1 MKKNDLKKKLNSG
14 KSAIGPFIGFPSPG
28 LVEYMG
34 WLGFDF
40 VVIDCE
46 HGPMDYETAEN
57 MIRAAELSNVTPILR
72 IGLNEQQNIQRYLDA
87 GASGVMIPLI
97 NNGDDA
103 KKVVDSVKYPPIG
116 KRGAFSGRSAE
127 WGLQNM
133 AEYIREANDE
143 TFISL
148 QIETIEGV
156 KNHKDIIGTDHA
168 DAIFLGPGDLSVN
181 FGMPGDTMNPKVL
194 DTIEELS
201 VKIKATGK
209 HTGTLGINV
218 EQTSYW
224 LERDINWIVS
234 SDKKF
239 IQAGVNSYMDAIKS
253 QLKDTPSSF

>member
-1 MKKNDLKKKLNSG
+1 M
-14 KSAIGPFIGFPSPG
+14 
-28 LVEYMG
+28 
-34 WLGFDF
+34 
-40 VVIDCE
+40 C
-46 HGPMDYETAEN
+46 
-57 MIRAAELSNVTPILR
+57 IRDR
-72 IGLNEQQNIQRYLDA
+72 RYLDA

-201 VKIKATGK
+201 VKIKAKGNN
-209 HTGTLGINV
+209 LI
-218 EQTSYW
+218 
-224 LERDINWIVS
+224 I
-234 SDKKF
+234 
-239 IQAGVNSYMDAIKS
+239 
-253 QLKDTPSSF
+253 